1 MRRIDRSPR
10 NDVTQLKKLDGDNN
24 RGVDRASDNQVGRK
38 RKAAEPNAQRARQ
51 DEQRNACDR
60 NTEKETI
67 NDTCCDRGRRC
78 EALGRNK
85 SNASDCAGN
94 SDDGQQSQ
102 FSLKPCVH
110 ARPSVAVG
118 SDYTRINSAAFMN
131 STISVAKKMP

>member
-67 NDTCCDRGRRC
+67 TIPVAIAEGDVRPLAETKAMPPT
-78 EALGRNK
+78 ALATAMTA
-85 SNASDCAGN
+85 SNRSFL
-94 SDDGQQSQ
+94 S
-102 FSLKPCVH
+102 SL
-110 ARPSVAVG
+110 
-118 SDYTRINSAAFMN
+118 AFMPAPALPWAPTIHG
-131 STISVAKKMP
+131 STRQPS